1 MEARQMADKIPD
13 SDALMAW
20 KADKDR
26 LPILQRRASQLR
38 KKLQDAE
45 SKIKDQ
51 ETVLAGEQADVDRLA
66 GKSLGNYILSLSRK
80 MDARRQKEEAEL
92 VAARHR
98 LDELK
103 EEQRYLQQALLEQQE
118 QIMGASQAEH
128 AWNQALVDL
137 KSNLRAETAHTLA
150 DRYRERESALTQING
165 QVGEIEQAST
175 VARRAQATADAMLE
189 RLRSAEGWSSY
200 DVWFKGG
207 IVTHMAKYN
216 HLDAASDLMS
226 HLSAQLRDLRSEL
239 ADIRMDLGDSLN
251 TYTSGTR
258 ALDYFFDNIFT
269 DLSVRDRVREDLDTV
284 QRIKGKLHQV
294 ERELDQKRSQA
305 KAQAGVLQHQLQELL
320 LQYADAKGN

>member
-1 MEARQMADKIPD
+1 MIDKIPD
-13 SDALMAW
+13 SESLMAW

-38 KKLQDAE
+38 QKLQEADRNVM
-45 SKIKDQ
+45 DQ
-51 ETVLAGEQADVDRLA
+51 EAVLAGEQADVDRLE

-80 MDARRQKEEAEL
+80 LDARRQKEEAEL
-92 VAARHR
+92 VAACHR
-98 LDELK
+98 LDELR
-103 EEQRYLQQALLEQQE
+103 EEQRYLRQALLEQQQ
-118 QIMGASQAEH
+118 QIMAAGQAER
-128 AWNQALVDL
+128 AWNQALADL
-137 KSNLRAETAHTLA
+137 KSGIRAETAHALA
-150 DRYRERESALTQING
+150 DPYREREAALSQVNS
-165 QVGEIEQAST
+165 QVGEIEQART
-175 VARRAQATADAMLE
+175 VARRAQATADTMLE

-207 IVTHMAKYN
+207 IVTHVAKYN

-239 ADIRMDLGDSLN
+239 ADIRMDLGDALN

-294 ERELDQKRSQA
+294 ERELDLKLSQA
-305 KAQAGVLQHQLQELL
+305 KGQAGQLQHQLQEIL
-320 LQYADAKGN
+320 LQYAGATGD